1 MLFSKRQKSQFND
14 ALQAGSEEMILQEE
28 SSEDTLVGTIAASVP
43 LSKIPLPNIDM
54 VPHDMHLQNGVHN
67 DADASNGYVANGHA
81 ANGHAANGHV
91 TPSADTVS
99 ISALEMIEKMSNEMA
114 ALREETVHLHHA
126 VKQLVVQQTMQQ
138 NVFDTL
144 HTELS
149 DYKNDFVGARMKPM
163 ISTMLFL
170 HDAMSQFR
178 NEVGTLID
186 PPDWLGTNVLSRKLV
201 ESNLVHFQDQM
212 DEAMRMC
219 EVNKIEVEEGEIYDI
234 RTQKVISVE
243 PTKDIALDKRVQKI
257 VRPGWKQGGKV
268 FRPTEV
274 AIWKLQS

>member
-1 MLFSKRQKSQFND
+1 
-14 ALQAGSEEMILQEE
+14 
-28 SSEDTLVGTIAASVP
+28 
-43 LSKIPLPNIDM
+43 
-54 VPHDMHLQNGVHN
+54 
-67 DADASNGYVANGHA
+67 
-81 ANGHAANGHV
+81 
-91 TPSADTVS
+91 
-99 ISALEMIEKMSNEMA
+99 MA